1 MVWQLEALRV
11 NKYVSSEP
19 PHVHTFPFFGT
30 KIRRARR
37 PWASLSEQSEG
48 VQGLKEFSAVLISVH
63 RQDTSCVRDHDVK
76 GHTWWLCT

>member
-11 NKYVSSEP
+11 NKYMSSEP
-19 PHVHTFPFFGT
+19 PHVHTFLFFGAN
-30 KIRRARR
+30 IPRARR

-63 RQDTSCVRDHDVK
+63 RHDTSCVRDHFAQ
-76 GHTWWLCT
+76 GHTWWLYT